1 MVKFRKRFVAALF
14 FILLLCLIISK
25 PPFLSP
31 FRARIVDIFKLPLS
45 FSSLVLKEIKSMFF
59 YRKISKENFDL
70 KKEIDILRQEIINSE
85 EISQENKRLKKLL
98 SFKYKTSFVTVVA
111 RVIARDSSN
120 WVSAVVIDKGKKD
133 KIQADMPVITES
145 GLVGKVS
152 EVGVS
157 TSKIILISDPN
168 LNIPSLIQR
177 SREEGIISGT
187 ILGACKMRYI
197 SLDSDVKIGDK
208 VITSGLGNVFPKGVL
223 IGELSEIK
231 DDPSGLMKLC
241 LVDPSV
247 NLLKIEEVLV
257 IIK

>member
-1 MVKFRKRFVAALF
+1 M
-14 FILLLCLIISK
+14 
-25 PPFLSP
+25 
-31 FRARIVDIFKLPLS
+31 
-45 FSSLVLKEIKSMFF
+45 
-59 YRKISKENFDL
+59 
-70 KKEIDILRQEIINSE
+70 
-85 EISQENKRLKKLL
+85 
-98 SFKYKTSFVTVVA
+98 TVVA

>member
-1 MVKFRKRFVAALF
+1 M
-14 FILLLCLIISK
+14 
-25 PPFLSP
+25 
-31 FRARIVDIFKLPLS
+31 
-45 FSSLVLKEIKSMFF
+45 
-59 YRKISKENFDL
+59 
-70 KKEIDILRQEIINSE
+70 
-85 EISQENKRLKKLL
+85 
-98 SFKYKTSFVTVVA
+98 TVVA

-241 LVDPSV
+241 LVDSSV